1 MSEKEL
7 DRVAVMGRV
16 SSGELKLVD
25 GARLLGVGYR
35 QAIRIRQKYE
45 EQGPRGLQHGNAGK
59 PSHNRKPE
67 GYRQEILQLVQEHYS
82 GPVGERFGPTLAAQ
96 HLERDHGRRV
106 PVETLRRWM
115 QEQGLW
121 SRARKRQRYRKRRER
136 KQHFGELVQ
145 LDGSHHAWLEQRG
158 PRGCLMV
165 MVDDAT
171 GECQAR
177 LGAQETIWAAV
188 GVLRC
193 WIERYGVPLALYVD
207 WKNVYVRGPNAQER
221 VSGEEPMTQFGR
233 MCAKLGI
240 RIIAASSPQAKGR
253 VERAHGTHQDR
264 LVKKLR
270 LQNIAT
276 YQEANRFLA
285 QEYLG
290 EHNRQFHKAAARRE
304 DYHRPAPSPEQ
315 LRQIFR
321 LEQERKISNDWVVR
335 YGKRVFQL
343 QRQSSSYAPARGTV
357 TVCEWEDGRV
367 KIEYRGQELAWEEIA
382 VPVKRLNY
390 SEQPV
395 PAQGSPARPKRVKN
409 IPVAEHPWRRQ
420 GKKDDA
426 VREQE
431 RAFRRWRNNS
441 LAAVPSS
448 ASP

>member
-1 MSEKEL
+1 MSAREL
-7 DRVAVMGRV
+7 DRVGVMARV
-16 SSGELKLVD
+16 SSGDLKLVD

-35 QAIRIRQKYE
+35 QAMRLRQSYE
-45 EQGPRGLQHGNAGK
+45 EHGARGLQHGNAGK
-59 PSHNRKPE
+59 PSHNRKAE
-67 GYRQEILQLVQEHYS
+67 ELRREVLQLVREHY
-82 GPVGERFGPTLAAQ
+82 GGAVGERFGPTLAAE
-96 HLERDHGRRV
+96 HLEREHGRQV
-106 PVETLRRWM
+106 HEETLRRWM
-115 QEQGLW
+115 LAEGLW
-121 SRARKRQRYRKRRER
+121 SRARKRQPYRKRRER
-136 KQHFGELVQ
+136 KAHWGELVQ
-145 LDGSHHAWLEQRG
+145 LDGSHHAWFGPRG

-171 GECQAR
+171 GQCQAR

-193 WIERYGVPLALYVD
+193 WIERYGVPQALYVD

-221 VSGEEPMTQFGR
+221 VSGDAPVTQFGR

-253 VERAHGTHQDR
+253 VERSHGTHQDR

-270 LQNIAT
+270 VQNIAT
-276 YQEANRFLA
+276 YGEANQFLE
-285 QEYLG
+285 QEYLP

-304 DYHRPAPSPEQ
+304 DYHRPAPPEEE

-321 LEQERKISNDWVVR
+321 LEQERRISNDWVVR
-335 YGKRVFQL
+335 YEKRIFQL
-343 QRQSSSYAPARGTV
+343 QRQSHHYAPARGTV
-357 TVCEWEDGRV
+357 TVCEWEDGTV
-367 KIEYRGQELAWEEIA
+367 QIQYRGQPLPWEEIT

-390 SEQPV
+390 SDQPV
-395 PAQGSPARPKRVKN
+395 EVKTTKRWKRVKN
-409 IPVAEHPWRRQ
+409 IPPAEHPWRRT
-420 GKKDDA
+420 GRKDPA

-431 RAFRRWRNNS
+431 RALRRWRDNS